1 MGEKAAVSMEII
13 VCIKQV
19 PSVSEV
25 EIDEETGVL
34 LREGAGT
41 KMNPYD
47 LLALEAAFLIRERCG
62 GKVTAVTMGPP
73 QAEKAVREAYY
84 MGADA
89 GYVFSDVKFAG
100 ADVLATS
107 YTISQGLRLIGGYDL
122 IICGKQTT
130 DGDTAQVGP
139 AIAEYLGIPHVAWV
153 EHMEPKE
160 DGILVQQDLPDTCES
175 VFMKY
180 PCLITVERGALVP
193 RLPSYKRMK
202 EVADRPVGRVPFEEF
217 LDRDESKYGLA
228 GSPTKVVRM
237 FPPESNELH
246 EVWTGSG
253 AELAARVNEKLKEL
267 KYL

>member
-1 MGEKAAVSMEII
+1 MEII

-34 LREGAGT
+34 RREGYGT
-41 KMNPYD
+41 KLNPYD
-47 LLALEAAFLIRERCG
+47 LLALEAAFLLREKSG
-62 GKVTAVTMGPP
+62 GRVTAVTMGPP
-73 QAEKAVREAYY
+73 QAEHAVREAFY

-89 GYVFSDVKFAG
+89 GYVFSDIRFAG

-107 YTISQGLRLIGGYDL
+107 YTLSQGIRLIGNYDL

-139 AIAEYLGIPHVAWV
+139 AVAEYLGIPHVTWV
-153 EHMEPKE
+153 ERMELKE

-175 VFMKY
+175 VLMKY
-180 PCLITVERGALVP
+180 PCLITVERGELVP

-202 EVADRPVGRVPFEEF
+202 ELSGRQVEMVSFDEL
-217 LDRDESKYGLA
+217 LDKDEGKYGLA
-228 GSPTKVVRM
+228 GSPTKVVKM
-237 FPPESNELH
+237 FPPEKNELH
-246 EVWTGSG
+246 EVWTGEG
-253 AELAARVNEKLKEL
+253 TDLAARITDKLREL
-267 KYL
+267 KYFSS

>member
-1 MGEKAAVSMEII
+1 MRII

-25 EIDEETGVL
+25 KIDDETGVL
-34 LREGAGT
+34 IREGAGT
-41 KMNPYD
+41 KLNPYD
-47 LLALEAAFLIRERCG
+47 LLALEAAFLIG
-62 GKVTAVTMGPP
+62 GSVTVVTMGPP
-73 QAEKAVREAYY
+73 QAVQAVKEAYY

-89 GYVFSDVKFAG
+89 GYVFSDKRFAG

-107 YTISQGLRLIGGYDL
+107 YTLSQGIRLLGDFDL

-139 AIAEYLGIPHVAWV
+139 ALAEYLGIPHVAWV
-153 EHMEPKE
+153 ECMEPAE
-160 DGILVQQDLPDTCES
+160 NGILVRQDLPDTREE

-180 PCLITVERGALVP
+180 PCLITVERGDLVP

-202 EVADRPVGRVPFEEF
+202 ELESRPVEIVSFDDF
-217 LDRDESKYGLA
+217 LDQDESKYGLD

-237 FPPESNELH
+237 FPPEVNDLH

-253 AELAARVNEKLKEL
+253 AELAARISGKLTEL
-267 KYL
+267 KWL

>member
-1 MGEKAAVSMEII
+1 MEII

-25 EIDEETGVL
+25 KIDEETGVL
-34 LREGAGT
+34 LREGAGA

-47 LLALEAAFLIRERCG
+47 LLALEAAFLLRERCG
-62 GKVTAVTMGPP
+62 GRVTAVTMGPP
-73 QAEKAVREAYY
+73 QAAQAIREAFY

-107 YTISQGLRLIGGYDL
+107 YTISQGIRLLGGFDL

-139 AIAEYLGIPHVAWV
+139 AVAEYLGIPHVAWV
-153 EHMEPKE
+153 EYMEPGE
-160 DGILVQQDLPDTCES
+160 GGILVQQDLPDTLES

-202 EVADRPVGRVPFEEF
+202 ALADRPVGVVAFSEF
-217 LDRDESKYGLA
+217 LDADESKYGLA

-237 FPPESNELH
+237 FPPEVNELH
-246 EVWTGSG
+246 EVWTGG
-253 AELAARVNEKLKEL
+253 GPELAERVCGKLKEL

>member
-1 MGEKAAVSMEII
+1 MEII
-13 VCIKQV
+13 VCVKQV

-25 EIDEETGVL
+25 KINEETGVL
-34 LREGAGT
+34 IREGAGT
-41 KMNPYD
+41 KLNPYD
-47 LLALEAAFLIRERCG
+47 LLALEAAFLLREQCG
-62 GKVTAVTMGPP
+62 GRVVVVTMGPP
-73 QAEKAVREAYY
+73 QAANAVKEAFY

-89 GYVFSDVKFAG
+89 GYVFSDVKFSG

-107 YTISQGLRLIGGYDL
+107 YTISQGIRLLGDFDL

-153 EHMEPKE
+153 ERMEPAN

-180 PCLITVERGALVP
+180 PCLISVERGALIP

-202 EVADRPVGRVPFEEF
+202 EVSDRPVEMMSFDVF
-217 LDRDESKYGLA
+217 LDKDEEKYGLA

-237 FPPESNELH
+237 FPPDVNERH
-246 EVWTGSG
+246 EIWTGDG
-253 AELAARVNEKLKEL
+253 ADLVERINGKLKEMKWL
-267 KYL
+267 